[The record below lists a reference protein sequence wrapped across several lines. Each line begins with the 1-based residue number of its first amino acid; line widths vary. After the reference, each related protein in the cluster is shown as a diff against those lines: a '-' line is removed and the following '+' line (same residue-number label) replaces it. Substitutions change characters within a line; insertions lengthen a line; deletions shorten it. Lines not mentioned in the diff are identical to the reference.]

1 MAVSYQKNH
10 ATTVVALAATSSAR
24 FMGYDGGYAT
34 SAGGVHDAQGVGENA
49 ADAGG
54 SVAVV
59 TCYSAP
65 VEAAEAIAFGDFVK
79 PAADGSGR
87 AIVGT
92 AGADNCG
99 RALSAAGAAG
109 QFVEVQIL
117 MHIHP

>member
-10 ATTVVALAATSSAR
+10 ATTLVVLAATSSAR

-34 SAGGVHDAQGVGENA
+34 SAGGVHDAQGVSESA

-54 SVAVV
+54 AVAVI

-79 PAADGSGR
+79 PAADGTGR
-87 AIVGT
+87 AMGGT
-92 AGADNCG
+92 AADHCG

-109 QFVEVQIL
+109 QFVEAQIVK
-117 MHIHP
+117 HVHP

>member
-34 SAGGVHDAQGVGENA
+34 SAGGIHDAQGVGENA

-54 SVAVV
+54 AVAVV

-79 PAADGSGR
+79 PAADGTGR

-92 AGADNCG
+92 AVDHCG

-109 QFVEVQIL
+109 RNIEVQIL